1 VSLGKGWQFAYILVI
16 LRYKTDGN
24 AFIHT
29 KEQYIIN
36 ISREK
41 LNLFK
46 MVTSQFLSFTLL
58 LDINDVYDELRDYD
72 LPI

>member
-1 VSLGKGWQFAYILVI
+1 
-16 LRYKTDGN
+16 
-24 AFIHT
+24 
-29 KEQYIIN
+29 
-36 ISREK
+36 
-41 LNLFK
+41 